1 MSVRRLSLLL
11 AMIVLAGCCVD
22 PTVPSS
28 PLSPLRL
35 PTRIPT
41 TVTPA
46 PVGAQVYYEAGLA
59 CRQRGDVTCAMQYFD
74 WAIEVDPEFAPAYV
88 ARGSVYL
95 AQERLILA
103 LDDADRAI
111 AADPDAASAYALRGE
126 VLRLLGFYTQ
136 ASQAFEQAVG
146 LDPTLEEDLFS
157 SRWLAACASD
167 DSGRLLVL
175 SRDYFENHPGDPLR
189 YYYRGWAFIS
199 SGHSELAIHLLI
211 EGIEGSSDPPALL
224 WFALGYAYMDNNSWQ
239 EAVISLETAGELIR
253 AGDTSLEIH
262 SERPLVDFF
271 GAMGRAYLGVG
282 RCADAEMMIEHA
294 IALGAPASEYAAL
307 LRESR
312 LCMTPTPTPTPYP
325 TTTPSFD

>member
-22 PTVPSS
+22 PPVPSS

-41 TVTPA
+41 TATPM
-46 PVGAQVYYEAGLA
+46 PVSAQVYYEAGLA
-59 CRQRGDVTCAMQYFD
+59 CRQRDDIAGALQYFD

-88 ARGSVYL
+88 ARGAVYL
-95 AQERLILA
+95 AQGRLYLA

-111 AADPDAASAYALRGE
+111 AADPDAASAHALRGE

-146 LDPTLEEDLFS
+146 LDPMLEEDLFS
-157 SRWLAACASD
+157 SRWLTACASG
-167 DSGRLLVL
+167 DSARLLVL
-175 SRDYFENHPGDPLR
+175 SRDYVENHPGDPLR

-199 SGHSELAIHLLI
+199 SERPQLAIRLLV
-211 EGIEGSSDPPALL
+211 EGIEGSSDSPALL
-224 WFALGYAYMDNNSWQ
+224 WFALGHAYVDNNSWQ
-239 EAVISLETAGELIR
+239 EAVISLETAGELIQ

-262 SERPLVDFF
+262 SERPLIDFF
-271 GAMGRAYLGVG
+271 DAMGRAYLGAG

-307 LRESR
+307 LRESH
-312 LCMTPTPTPTPYP
+312 LCMTPTPSPTPYP
-325 TTTPSFD
+325 TTTPEVP